1 MHGCRL
7 VAAGGR
13 ARVALPVKALKVGQ
27 EAYWLDQ
34 IARNREEYFSGRGES
49 PGRFVGSAAAASGLE
64 GVASAEQVRAMFQ
77 GLDPATGEQRC
88 APLWRADPRSK
99 LAAGPLLDALKTK
112 ATERGVEDL
121 EQLAKSK
128 ALKGDVRAVQA
139 ACRAGGARRVKAET
153 VERLCRKVLKL
164 DPRSL
169 YGEGFE
175 RAWQHRGKRV
185 NERVQSFDHCFSS
198 PKSVSL
204 LAAGG
209 GDQLRKQVAEARA
222 EALEVGIGYLEAHG
236 IGVRRD
242 HNGTDR
248 HQVHTGVLA
257 VAFEHR
263 LSRAGDPQ
271 FHTHVLVQNAAQG
284 PDGRWTALDSDRL
297 YAHLMAADHLYLAAE
312 RAALTECLGVRWGP
326 VDGRSGAAEIVGLD
340 DRALIERF
348 SKRSEQLHE
357 WLAEQGLSGIKAS
370 SAAAVATR
378 QPKDR
383 GESEQSVYQRWAREL
398 AEQGVGERELVG
410 VCSGGRG
417 RPATRA
423 ELDAALTALAGPD
436 GLTEQA
442 STFTRAEVVD
452 ALAKHLPVARSAQ
465 EALTQVEAAADRF
478 LAERAVR
485 VARDRRLGADRFS
498 TPELLELERQLVDGA
513 TKRADERCAVVRP
526 ELVRQVLDRH
536 NTAGEDQ
543 VAMVRDLTQGG
554 AGVAVVVGRAGSGK
568 TWTLGLA
575 REAFEL
581 DGYQVLGT
589 APTGIATVGL
599 ADEGFTEARTIDRLL
614 LDLKRQRV
622 ALDARSV
629 LVVDEAAMVATRKLA
644 PLLAHA
650 HRADAKVV
658 LVGDDRQFAS
668 IQAGGGFRALR
679 LRLGASDLTVNR
691 RQLEEWEQRAID
703 DIRAGRIEQAIAA
716 YAEHD
721 RIRAFEARD
730 DRDRALAA
738 DWWQAHQA
746 GEQPVIYAHRRAQ
759 VDQLNQVCQRL
770 RAEHGQLGSERLAV
784 GDRTFAVGDLVVLG
798 ANAPDRLSVVNG
810 TTAVI
815 VALDVPGR
823 AMTVRTLEDDPPK
836 TVRLPGWYLDA
847 AVRSGQSRRVDLAYA
862 RTDMRSQGRTERRAL
877 LALDGLEDMQGGY
890 VQLSRS
896 KERTDLYLTVGPEP
910 LGPDEERPHP
920 SREARAP
927 EELLARVLSRDGSK
941 TLASDTPDVLD
952 VRRLST
958 AELRAERDRLAQLR
972 AECPPDRS
980 RELHLAAQRA
990 AEAEQARQQA
1000 RTEREAAAEEVAA
1013 LQGRLLR
1020 RRDLQAAGDR
1030 LALAE
1035 HALRT
1040 TTGQADQAAERL
1052 GLLRR
1057 AQQRHLGWLEA
1068 HDAELR
1074 IQEQAVMREAAWRRR
1089 VDQRALVL
1097 DPPAWLLAEL
1107 GPVPADPQERQVW
1120 RTAAAELD
1128 GYRRAYGLDHDRP
1141 AKHGGGRTARARRA
1155 VAPATAPTGERA
1167 DGTGE
1172 RRGRRGRGERAHR
1185 RGDLG
1190 RRPTVAG
1197 DRRHRVD
1204 PERLLGAEP
1213 RRDRPGRRRDWQLAR
1228 AALEHLA
1235 GWDRHRDRR
1244 DQRPPNLERLGR
1256 TVGRDLGRQERD
1268 GR

>member
-1 MHGCRL
+1 
-7 VAAGGR
+7 
-13 ARVALPVKALKVGQ
+13 VALPVKALKAGQ

-49 PGRFVGSAAAASGLE
+49 PGRFVGSAAATAGLE
-64 GVASAEQVRAMFQ
+64 GIASAEQVRAMFQ
-77 GLDPATGEQRC
+77 GLDPATGEVRC

-99 LAAGPLLDALKTK
+99 LAAGPLLEALK
-112 ATERGVEDL
+112 ARAAEQGVVEL
-121 EQLAKSK
+121 EQLARSK
-128 ALKGDVRAVQA
+128 ALKGDVRSVQA
-139 ACRAGGARRVKAET
+139 ACRQGGARRVKVET
-153 VERLCRKVLKL
+153 VERLCRKVLGT
-164 DPRSL
+164 DPHEL
-169 YGEGFE
+169 YGEAFDK
-175 RAWQHRGKRV
+175 AWQHRGKRV

-209 GDQLRKQVAEARA
+209 GEQIRRQMAEARA
-222 EALEVGIGYLEAHG
+222 EALQVGIGYLERHG

-242 HNGTDR
+242 HNGSDR
-248 HQVHTGVLA
+248 HQVRGGLLA

-263 LSRAGDPQ
+263 LSRSGDPQ
-271 FHTHVLVQNAAQG
+271 FHTHVLVQNAAHG

-312 RAALTECLGVRWGP
+312 RAALTERLGVRWGP
-326 VDGRSGAAEIVGLD
+326 VDERSGAAEIVGLD

-348 SKRSEQLHE
+348 SKRSEEIDH

-378 QPKDR
+378 APKDHA
-383 GESEQSVYQRWAREL
+383 ESEQGVYQRWTREL
-398 AEQGVGERELVG
+398 AEQGVSEHQLAA
-410 VCSGGRG
+410 VCSGERG

-423 ELDAALTALAGPD
+423 ELNAVLSELAGPK

-452 ALAKHLPVARSAQ
+452 ALAKRLPVAPSAQ
-465 EALTQVEAAADRF
+465 QALTQAEDAADQF

-485 VARDRRLGADRFS
+485 VAHDRRLGVERFS
-498 TPELLELERQLVDGA
+498 TPELLTLERQLVNGA
-513 TKRADERCAVVRP
+513 VARAEQGCAVVRP
-526 ELVRQVLDRH
+526 ELVRQVLDGH
-536 NTAGEDQ
+536 TTVGQDQ
-543 VAMVRDLTQGG
+543 AAMVRDLTQGG
-554 AGVAVVVGRAGSGK
+554 DGVAMVVGRAGSGK

-581 DGYQVLGT
+581 AGYQVHGC

-599 ADEGFTEARTIDRLL
+599 ADEGFTDARTVDRLL
-614 LDLKRQRV
+614 LDLQHGRV
-622 ALDARSV
+622 ELDERTV

-644 PLLAHA
+644 PLLGHA
-650 HRADAKVV
+650 ERAGAKVV

-679 LRLGASDLTVNR
+679 LRLGASELTVNR
-691 RQLEEWEQRAID
+691 RQVEAWEQRAID
-703 DIRAGRIEQAIAA
+703 DVRAGNLEQAIAA

-730 DRDRALAA
+730 DRDRVLVS

-770 RAEHGQLGSERLAV
+770 RADHGQLGVERLAV
-784 GDRTFAVGDLVVLG
+784 GDRTFAVGDVVVLG
-798 ANAPDRLSVVNG
+798 ANAKDRLGVVNG

-815 VALDVPGR
+815 QELDLRGR
-823 AMTVRTLEDDPPK
+823 AMTVRTLEDNPPRV
-836 TVRLPGWYLDA
+836 VRLPGWYLDA
-847 AVRSGQSRRVDLAYA
+847 AVRPGQSRRVDLAYA

-877 LALDGLEDMQGGY
+877 LALDGAEDMQGGY
-890 VQLSRS
+890 VQLTRS

-910 LGPDEERPHP
+910 LGPDDERPHP
-920 SREARAP
+920 TREARAP

-941 TLASDTPDVLD
+941 TLATDTPDVPD

-958 AELRAERDRLAQLR
+958 RELRAERDRLAQRR

-980 RELHLAAQRA
+980 RELRLAAQRA

-1000 RTEREAAAEEVAA
+1000 LKERQAAAGEVAA

-1020 RRDLQAAGDR
+1020 RQDLPGARDR

-1035 HALRT
+1035 HALQT
-1040 TTGQADQAAERL
+1040 TTGQADHAAERL

-1057 AQQRHLGWLEA
+1057 AQQRHLGWMEA
-1068 HDAELR
+1068 HDEELR
-1074 IQEQAVMREAAWRRR
+1074 VQERAMLREDAWRRR

-1097 DPPAWLLAEL
+1097 DPPSWLLAEL
-1107 GPVPADPQERQVW
+1107 GPVPSDPRERAVW
-1120 RTAAAELD
+1120 RVAAAELD
-1128 GYRRAYGLDHDRP
+1128 AYRRAYGLDHPGP
-1141 AKHGGGRTARARRA
+1141 AEHVGGRVARDGRA
-1155 VAPATAPTGERA
+1155 AAPATSPAERA
-1167 DGTGE
+1167 GGTGE
-1172 RRGRRGRGERAHR
+1172 QRERRGRGERAHR

-1190 RRPTVAG
+1190 RRPTMA
-1197 DRRHRVD
+1197 DQRHRA
-1204 PERLLGAEP
+1204 EEGRLLGAEP
-1213 RRDRPGRRRDWQLAR
+1213 RRDRPGRRRDWQQAR

-1235 GWDRHRDRR
+1235 AWGRHRDHR
-1244 DQRPPNLERLGR
+1244 DQRHPTRDRPSR
-1256 TVGRDLGRQERD
+1256 TLGRDLGHQERD